1 MKKIIECVPN
11 FSEGRDRQVIDRIA
25 GVISGVEGVKLLNVD
40 PGKAT
45 HRTVMTFAGSPEAVL
60 EAAFRAIRTAA
71 ECIDMRKHHGEHPR
85 IGATDVCP
93 LIPVSGVTMEET
105 VEYARQL
112 ARRVGE
118 ELHIP
123 VYCYEHAAFT
133 ENRRNLAVCR
143 SGEYEGL
150 ETKLKDTRW
159 KPDFGPVDYNER
171 TASTGL
177 TVIGARDFLIAVN
190 FNLNTT
196 SVRRANA
203 ISFDVREKGR
213 KIVVDGIETVQ
224 PGTLRHCK
232 AIGWFIKEYG
242 MAQVSMNLTNL
253 GVTPLHIAF
262 EEVCEKALQ
271 RGIRVTGTELV
282 GLVPKSTLVDA
293 GRHFLRKQQR
303 SLGLPEEE
311 IIRMAVRSMGLD
323 ELKPFDPK
331 TRILEYLLED
341 PAGEKSLCD
350 LTCRG
355 FALETASESPAPG
368 GGSVSA
374 YMGALGASLGTMVAN
389 LSSHKRGWDEQWE
402 YFSQWAEKGQ
412 DLISRLLHLVDEDT
426 LSYNRVM
433 EAFSMPRETLRDKEI
448 RADAIEKATLYASRV
463 PLETMKTA
471 LEVFDILEAMTDKGN
486 PNSVTDAGVGAPAVL
501 GAVKGG
507 YLNVLINIGGLCDK
521 EMARSLREE
530 AEKLL
535 AQAKE
540 RENRLW
546 EHVKAKINQ

>member
-262 EEVCEKALQ
+262 DEVCEKALQ